1 MERLDALNLS
11 SRRSLPGSKSASV
24 GVAIVQP
31 STSWI
36 GAVRV
41 RPARARREVG
51 VELIVIDSL
60 SSLAGITGDDPE
72 CWSELRQFLDFQ
84 RHLGRAVVPVHHAN
98 RDGAVRGISRRAD
111 ASSRS
116 PAAGSRNTCIGSAR
130 RTCD

>member
-1 MERLDALNLS
+1 
-11 SRRSLPGSKSASV
+11 LPGSKSASV
-24 GVAIVQP
+24 GIAIVQP

-60 SSLAGITGDDPE
+60 SSLAGITADDPE
-72 CWSELRQFLDFQ
+72 RWLRQFLDFQ
-84 RHLGRAVVPVHHAN
+84 RHLGRAMVLVHHAN
-98 RDGAVRGISRRAD
+98 RDGAMRGISGRAD

-116 PAAGSRNTCIGSAR
+116 PAAESRNTCIGSAR